1 MPVFTKDKLQ
11 QWTRGEWFAD
21 SNDTRVQG
29 FSIDSR
35 RIDREHM
42 FIALKTPQRD
52 GHEFLVD
59 ARQRGASAALTEQW
73 IPHADIP
80 QLRVKKGPHALQ
92 DIARNYRMQF
102 GAPVV
107 GITGSCGKTSTKDAL
122 ALLLGGK
129 DQVLKTSGNLNNTLG
144 VPLTLL
150 SLDEQK
156 HNFGVVEA
164 GINMKGEMRQLS
176 DMIDAE
182 IGIVTMIGHAHLEL
196 LGGLQQV
203 AEEKVQLLL
212 GGRQKHALVFP
223 HSCLKYD
230 VFQKLNHARN
240 LIVTPLGAETE
251 KKAWAEYIQ
260 YWCELGEEGWTLNL
274 LAKGSPLRTFHI
286 PKISAG
292 MRQNLALSIVT
303 ASELGVSD
311 EQLQARIHEW
321 QPSDNRGEI
330 LKAGQQW
337 IYSDCYNANPDSMT
351 DSLNAFDNTFSVSL
365 PRYYVLGSMYELG
378 TDASLYHRQL
388 GNKLKLRSQDRVACV
403 GDFAYDI
410 KLGLNQAGVS
420 ESQIFC
426 ADHVDTLK
434 ADISSFKG
442 AIFLKGSRAN
452 RLERLIPQNC
462 NRTILDAGKLC

>member
-1 MPVFTKDKLQ
+1 MPVFTRDKLQ
-11 QWTRGEWFAD
+11 EWTHGEWFAD

-59 ARQRGASAALTEQW
+59 ARRRGAAAALTEQW

-80 QLRVKKGPHALQ
+80 QLRVKQGANALQ
-92 DIARNYRMQF
+92 DIARNYRKQF
-102 GAPVV
+102 GLPVV

-129 DQVLKTSGNLNNTLG
+129 DKVLKTSGNLNNTLG

-150 SLDEQK
+150 SLDEAK

-164 GINMKGEMRQLS
+164 GINMKGEMRQLA

-212 GGRQKHALVFP
+212 GGRQKQALVFP
-223 HSCLKYD
+223 HSCMKYD
-230 VFQKLNHARN
+230 VFRKLNHAKN
-240 LIVTPLGAETE
+240 LVLTPLGAETE
-251 KKAWAEYIQ
+251 SNHWSEYIH
-260 YWCELGEEGWTLNL
+260 YWCELRDNGWVLSL
-274 LAKGSPLRTFHI
+274 LSKDGPVRTFSV

-311 EQLQARIHEW
+311 ELIQKRIFEW

-330 LKAGQQW
+330 LKADDQW
-337 IYSDCYNANPDSMT
+337 IYSDCYNANPDSMV
-351 DSLNAFDNTFSVSL
+351 DSLNAFENTFSVSL

-378 TDASLYHRQL
+378 PQSTAYHRQL
-388 GNKLKLRSQDRVACV
+388 GAKLKLRTKDKVACV
-403 GDFAYDI
+403 GDFANDLR
-410 KLGLNQAGVS
+410 LGLLQAGVNAA
-420 ESQIFC
+420 QITC
-426 ADHVDTLK
+426 ADNADALK
-434 ADISSFKG
+434 TNINEFKG
-442 AIFLKGSRAN
+442 AVFLKGSRAN
-452 RLERLIPQNC
+452 RLERLIPENC
-462 NRTILDAGKLC
+462 SRTILDTGKLC